1 MARLCCLT
9 QLGMLLMGV
18 WLAKGTVR
26 ISLGCMVEDVKRTS
40 VHWPSEPPRR
50 LHPQSLRGTSH
61 IAICEVAGRGERDA
75 AAKELKNDI
84 LSPVRRGD
92 WT

>member
-26 ISLGCMVEDVKRTS
+26 ISLGCAVDDVKRITTAFRKVRWWGVQGGQTPWTS
-40 VHWPSEPPRR
+40 
-50 LHPQSLRGTSH
+50 GTM
-61 IAICEVAGRGERDA
+61 R
-75 AAKELKNDI
+75 
-84 LSPVRRGD
+84 
-92 WT
+92 

>member
-26 ISLGCMVEDVKRTS
+26 ISLGGEVVPHRNRIRLGQYILHTFLIQSFDS
-40 VHWPSEPPRR
+40 LPSF
-50 LHPQSLRGTSH
+50 
-61 IAICEVAGRGERDA
+61 AGRGDM
-75 AAKELKNDI
+75 
-84 LSPVRRGD
+84 VRCSRQD
-92 WT
+92 MECTLL

>member
-26 ISLGCMVEDVKRTS
+26 ISLGGMVEDVKRTS
-40 VHWPSEPPRR
+40 VHWPSEPP
-50 LHPQSLRGTSH
+50 
-61 IAICEVAGRGERDA
+61 
-75 AAKELKNDI
+75 
-84 LSPVRRGD
+84 SPVIARYV
-92 WT
+92 TYCNM